1 MPERHTPQSEQAARN
16 RRRAALE
23 RAAKKHADVPDDIV
37 DTQVGRIDF
46 GTELLGGDPELT
58 EAAVTALER
67 NLERYEEALHDSAS
81 PEDADDQRG

>member
-1 MPERHTPQSEQAARN
+1 MPERQSDHSDQAARE

-23 RAAKKHADVPDDIV
+23 RAAANFGDVPDEVV

-46 GTELLGGDPELT
+46 GTELLGGDAELT

-81 PEDADDQRG
+81 PEENVDG

>member
-1 MPERHTPQSEQAARN
+1 MPESHSAPSDQAARE

-23 RAAKKHADVPDDIV
+23 RAARNYADVPDEVV

-81 PEDADDQRG
+81 PQEADD

>member
-1 MPERHTPQSEQAARN
+1 MPESHSAESEQAARN

-23 RAAKKHADVPDDIV
+23 RAAKNYADVPAEVV

-58 EAAVTALER
+58 EAAVIALER

-81 PEDADDQRG
+81 PEDTDG